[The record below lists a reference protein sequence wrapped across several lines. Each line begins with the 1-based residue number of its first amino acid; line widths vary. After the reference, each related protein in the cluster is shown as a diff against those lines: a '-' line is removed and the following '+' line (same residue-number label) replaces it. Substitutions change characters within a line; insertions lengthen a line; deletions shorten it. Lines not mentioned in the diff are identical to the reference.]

1 MNTKLT
7 LKLDKAIIERA
18 KQYAK
23 SHHTSVSKMVEDYLH
38 MLTAEDRSSIEV
50 TPLVESL
57 TGIID
62 TQEKDYK
69 REYADYLSKKYQQK

>member
-38 MLTAEDRSSIEV
+38 MLTAKDTSSGEV

-57 TGIID
+57 TGMID
-62 TQEKDYK
+62 IQEKDYK
-69 REYADYLSKKYQQK
+69 KEYADFLSKKYQ

>member
-1 MNTKLT
+1 MDTKLT
-7 LKLDKAIIERA
+7 LKLDKVIIERA

-38 MLTAEDRSSIEV
+38 MLTAEDKSSVEV
-50 TPLVESL
+50 TPLVKSL

-62 TQEKDYK
+62 IQEKNYK
-69 REYADYLSKKYQQK
+69 KDYADFLSKKYR